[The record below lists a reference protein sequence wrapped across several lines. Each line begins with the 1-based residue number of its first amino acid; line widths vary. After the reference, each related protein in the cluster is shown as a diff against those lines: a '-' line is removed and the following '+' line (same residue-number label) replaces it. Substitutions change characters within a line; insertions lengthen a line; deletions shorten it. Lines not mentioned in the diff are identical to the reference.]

1 MAVMDNCVLASLLRL
16 RVRVWVMITWWGY
29 WSMVEGGTGG
39 RGREGG
45 ERGLVRV
52 GRVVGGLMGVVGLRV
67 SVWVMITWW
76 GY

>member
-1 MAVMDNCVLASLLRL
+1 
-16 RVRVWVMITWWGY
+16 
-29 WSMVEGGTGG
+29 MVEGGTGG